1 MATGLV
7 EIDGSQYYFYDNGI
21 QAKDTVY
28 AESEDVYYVMDKTD
42 HCVVDIVD
50 GDDWREYRQDA
61 DEDSWRSTMSGQR
74 TMRRSRAARSIQT

>member
-1 MATGLV
+1 M

-61 DEDSWRSTMSGQR
+61 DEDSVEIDDVRDRGQ
-74 TMRRSRAARSIQT
+74 